1 MNDTLRP
8 WVLVLQIFHVCKI
21 CRSSSLLIEEKRKN
35 IHRVTP
41 VSPTVEDT
49 GFKQLV
55 SYLDPNL
62 VLHGRTF
69 FTQKLE
75 KEFQE
80 RRQKLIDAL
89 SKCTDAATT
98 IAAWTSRRRSYLG
111 ATIH

>member
-1 MNDTLRP
+1 MIILGDMR
-8 WVLVLQIFHVCKI
+8 
-21 CRSSSLLIEEKRKN
+21 EKRKLC
-35 IHRVTP
+35 RVTP

-75 KEFQE
+75 KEFHE